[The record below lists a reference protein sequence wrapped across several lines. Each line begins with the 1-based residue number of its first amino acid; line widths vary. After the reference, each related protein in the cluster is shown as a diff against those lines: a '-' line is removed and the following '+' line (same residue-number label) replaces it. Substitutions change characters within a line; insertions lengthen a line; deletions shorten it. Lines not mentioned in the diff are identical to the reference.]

1 VLRLT
6 TDRAAR
12 TAPKASPPSVLVLRE
27 AAHPDQSMLVYY
39 DGTDTA
45 ESALRLAVALT
56 RMSPPRPLVVLLP
69 ADNADEIQR
78 LHDAVT
84 ERYSHTVPNCTSVR
98 SRRWKRLVS
107 RPWLPRRSTASSSF
121 PPERPLLETATCK
134 ISSTTSTGQCWLFG
148 DARSRIFVDP
158 LSQQP
163 PMDSWKPLFT

>member
-1 VLRLT
+1 MLRLT

-12 TAPKASPPSVLVLRE
+12 TAPKPSPPSVLVLRE

-84 ERYSHTVPNCTSVR
+84 ERYSHTVPNLHVR
-98 SRRWKRLVS
+98 RLTKVEATRLATVAPTKEYGLVVLPAGAPPLGDS
-107 RPWLPRRSTASSSF
+107 NLQDLLYDLDRPMLVVR
-121 PPERPLLETATCK
+121 
-134 ISSTTSTGQCWLFG
+134 
-148 DARSRIFVDP
+148 
-158 LSQQP
+158 
-163 PMDSWKPLFT
+163 